1 MAINTFCST
10 LCATLVTLAA
20 APALAFDLPAGP
32 APAAATNNATIAT
45 IATITTGEAY
55 RNAPAPRQPAGHMV
69 LDASPFAGT
78 LTAETLPAAGAGSDV
93 TAQFWQTGAGS
104 IALRPYATEES
115 QPVPLPE
122 TGNLPLLGA
131 AAVALLVAQLR
142 RSRRPAVR

>member
-32 APAAATNNATIAT
+32 ATAAEPHITTIAT
-45 IATITTGEAY
+45 TTTGEAY
-55 RNAPAPRQPAGHMV
+55 RNTLASRQPAAHMV
-69 LDASPFAGT
+69 LDATPFAGT
-78 LTAETLPAAGAGSDV
+78 LTTEPLPATGGGNDV
-93 TAQFWQTGAGS
+93 TAQFWQMGAGAM
-104 IALRPYATEES
+104 ALRPYGPDES
-115 QPVPLPE
+115 QSVPLPE